1 VRYEFPLSTLQLM
14 FCAGIYRQSNEHG
27 KQRWHAA
34 GRGYETAAIA

>member
-1 VRYEFPLSTLQLM
+1 M